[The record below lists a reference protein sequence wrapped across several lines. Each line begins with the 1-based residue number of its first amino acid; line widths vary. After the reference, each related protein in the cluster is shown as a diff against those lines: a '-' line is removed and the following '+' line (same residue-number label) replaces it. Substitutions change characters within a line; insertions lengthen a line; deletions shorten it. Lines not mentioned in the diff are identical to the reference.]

1 MKTIGN
7 KRKGF
12 WRNGNRRGFTLIELL
27 VVIAIIAILAALL
40 LPALAKAK
48 AKAQAINCASNI
60 KQVQLAT
67 RMYIDDNEGIVVPYT
82 YKRSTPG
89 NTLPPYDSDTY
100 VVQSATSVCWPDL
113 LRIHKY
119 APSKT
124 LFDCPSV
131 RFKAGS
137 GFNKSPNSKLGIG
150 INFSRYGKIM
160 GDPAFPNR
168 MKESNI
174 KRPSR
179 FLTYADAGAATKET
193 ANLVVNGLLAPD
205 LWVEDEEYDLQAN
218 DTDPTDD
225 GTGSCFFRAPTEAGF
240 VKGTARTL
248 PRHSHRLNAGFAD
261 AHVERVKNSALGFQY
276 DRTDPA
282 ALWSNAQP

>member
-1 MKTIGN
+1 MKTTA
-7 KRKGF
+7 KRAI
-12 WRNGNRRGFTLIELL
+12 RIRRGSSLLGFTLIELL

-48 AKAQAINCASNI
+48 AKAQAINCASNM
-60 KQVQLAT
+60 KQVLLAT

-89 NTLPPYDSDTY
+89 NSLPPFDTDTY
-100 VVQSATSVCWPDL
+100 VVQSSTSVCWPDL
-113 LRIHKY
+113 LRLHGY
-119 APSKT
+119 ARSKN

-168 MKESNI
+168 MKESAI

-179 FLTYADAGAATKET
+179 FLTYADTGAATTET
-193 ANLVVNGLLAPD
+193 ANLVVSGQLAPD
-205 LWVEDEEYDLQAN
+205 LWVEDEQYDLQAN
-218 DTDPTDD
+218 DSDPTDD
-225 GTGSCFFRAPTEAGF
+225 GTGSAFFRAPPEKGF
-240 VKGTARTL
+240 PNGRARTL
-248 PRHSHRLNAGFAD
+248 PRHSHRVNAGFAD

-276 DRTDPA
+276 DRLEPA